1 MRKRRISLKGL
12 AAFLSVVGPGLIT
25 GSVDNDAT
33 GIAGYSIAG
42 ATYGYRFL
50 WVLFLAT
57 IALVVIEE
65 MAARMGIVTGKGLS
79 DLIREEFGVRITFFT
94 MLLLLIANAATTV
107 ANFAGIAAGME
118 LFHIPKFI
126 SVPLAAIL
134 VWVLVV
140 KGTYRYV
147 EKVLLAFC
155 LVYLTYVFS
164 AFAVKPDW
172 SEILGHLVTP
182 YFEFTPQYMAVFLGT
197 VGTTITPW
205 MQFYLQASV
214 ADKGTRV
221 SEYNLAR
228 WDVIT
233 GSITSNVIAFFII
246 VATGATLHVHGIQV
260 DSAEHAAQALEPIA
274 GPYAFAFFA
283 IGLLNASLM
292 AAAVIP
298 LSTAYAVAEAFGWE
312 SGVDRSFSEAPQFFR
327 LYTSIIILGAA
338 LVLLPGIPLVFVMN
352 LPNLVGGAL
361 LPVILILMLQLV
373 NNRRIMGAYVNGPIF
388 NTIAWVTAAALILM
402 TALLLVTSL
411 L

>member
-25 GSVDNDAT
+25 GNVDNDAT

-42 ATYGYRFL
+42 AVYGYRFL
-50 WVLFLAT
+50 WVLFLT
-57 IALVVIEE
+57 VVALVVIEE

-79 DLIREEFGVRITFFT
+79 DLIREEFGVRVTFFT
-94 MLLLLIANAATTV
+94 MVLLIITNLATTV
-107 ANFAGIAAGME
+107 ANFAGIAASME
-118 LFHIPKFI
+118 LFHIPRFI
-126 SVPLAAIL
+126 SLPLTAAL

-155 LVYLTYVFS
+155 LVYLAYAFS
-164 AFAVKPDW
+164 AFAAQPDW
-172 SEILGHLVTP
+172 GQVLSHLVTP
-182 YFEFTPQYMAVFLGT
+182 YFEFTPQYMAVFLAT

-221 SEYNLAR
+221 SEYSLAR

-233 GSITSNVIAFFII
+233 GSITQGIIAFFII

-274 GPYAFAFFA
+274 GPYAFALFA
-283 IGLLNASLM
+283 IGLLNGSLM

-312 SGVDRSFSEAPQFFR
+312 SGVDRSFNEAPQFFG

-388 NTIAWVTAAALILM
+388 NTIAWVTAAVLILM